1 MNPLDIRD
9 DHTRIA
15 AAFLTALGGEDC
27 VDIDNQRNPDG
38 APGVWLPRTAW
49 LAIVEQM
56 RNTQGG
62 MDAVARAAA

>member
-1 MNPLDIRD
+1 MIPLDIRD
-9 DHTRIA
+9 DHARIA
-15 AAFLTALGGEDC
+15 EAFLTALGGMDC
-27 VDIDNQRNPDG
+27 FDG
-38 APGVWLPRTAW
+38 DDRTPGVWLPHTAW